1 MATKGM
7 THQKDTELRDALITL
22 LRQSGIAVSTNVP
35 EAERILQENR
45 NRIYREH
52 QINTDPVVNGVI
64 SVFSKK
70 YQLPVEIVRSY
81 FEGMGNEDLH
91 QAQQAYYAIRRA
103 YRENVKTELGDGFKL
118 SAFSEKF
125 AALKNELYNVFGDVD
140 ALRDREVQKAQDYR
154 NMMDAAR
161 REAER
166 KLQAEYDRLQP
177 YRDMSDTEID
187 DLYMRALPHEVIEQY
202 SVTEKQAAIDT
213 LADDQKALLTDLL
226 TVMQERRGYT
236 STTDYQGQGAWVAP
250 GDPGYA
256 TDKERRANVLEDGG
270 DVNIEDIAKGITPQ
284 PEDYFSNLTTNY
296 PTNNVGNCGYV
307 AAAMLLSYYDTY
319 WNPNFIP
326 DQYNNSNLTEL
337 DSLDDKTFDSPGVND
352 IHEDLWVNYQPM
364 TAPDENSPEWYKKKY
379 QENEKAA
386 YRDYLDRM
394 LARQDE
400 SFVAL
405 LYQKAIEAGTLKPSV
420 NPRTGTGIRSIQKI
434 VNLYISQN
442 EQLAGKVTLNFEEY
456 SKMGDDLSEEE
467 QRKIIRNKAINRLK
481 KGQPLIFGGDTH
493 TGYGHICIAYAYD
506 EVNDQIIIHTGWPG
520 RENNRHVSTSDFLRF
535 NDFAY
540 LDVFS
545 SLRSVPDN
553 KRFKVGNEAYSCH
566 DLDSFVHK
574 EIAVAYQ
581 DEDFHALQ
589 CSCGKTKYEKHD
601 FVSIGSGTKKCSK
614 CGKMVSKP
622 EWSY

>member
-1 MATKGM
+1 MKSTVFFKKLRVASWSVIISTLSVLVGQMAKHQHSITPVEHKLCYAAPTEEAAEGQPEFGISGFGIIPTKPTFPTIPGP
-7 THQKDTELRDALITL
+7 TITL
-22 LRQSGIAVSTNVP
+22 PTYYYDGPNMVP
-35 EAERILQENR
+35 
-45 NRIYREH
+45 
-52 QINTDPVVNGVI
+52 
-64 SVFSKK
+64 
-70 YQLPVEIVRSY
+70 
-81 FEGMGNEDLH
+81 
-91 QAQQAYYAIRRA
+91 YY
-103 YRENVKTELGDGFKL
+103 E
-118 SAFSEKF
+118 
-125 AALKNELYNVFGDVD
+125 
-140 ALRDREVQKAQDYR
+140 
-154 NMMDAAR
+154 
-161 REAER
+161 
-166 KLQAEYDRLQP
+166 
-177 YRDMSDTEID
+177 
-187 DLYMRALPHEVIEQY
+187 
-202 SVTEKQAAIDT
+202 
-213 LADDQKALLTDLL
+213 
-226 TVMQERRGYT
+226 
-236 STTDYQGQGAWVAP
+236 
-250 GDPGYA
+250 
-256 TDKERRANVLEDGG
+256 
-270 DVNIEDIAKGITPQ
+270 Q
-284 PEDYFSNLTTNY
+284 PEFVKDYFSNLTTNY